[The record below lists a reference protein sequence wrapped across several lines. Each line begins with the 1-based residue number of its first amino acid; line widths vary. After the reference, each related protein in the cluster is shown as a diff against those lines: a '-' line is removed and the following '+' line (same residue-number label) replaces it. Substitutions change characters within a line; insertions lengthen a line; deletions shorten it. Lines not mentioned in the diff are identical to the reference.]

1 MAMRKHLLLISVSVL
16 FISFCMTAQDTVY
29 YELWDIDNLEHIGGH
44 EVTVLGDP
52 VVVSTE
58 LGYAVEFDGDG
69 DRLLVHSNPIGE
81 SKEFTVE
88 LIFWPEACYPNN
100 TDPRFVHIQD
110 PDDPQNKRVM
120 IELRLNASNEC
131 YLDGFMLTDIE
142 SLALIDETL
151 THPTETWLHAA
162 ITYKDGVFRT
172 YMEREEELSGNV
184 AFRNMILG
192 PTGKTSLGARMD
204 ARNWYRG
211 KMKTLKV
218 TRKALQP
225 EEFLEI
231 KTAGSG
237 DLPYGE
243 AVPESSFYPVPAGD
257 VLTVLPGEHHARDL
271 NVKILDLV
279 GKDIFSKE
287 VNCGSQSEI
296 VIHTAHMQSG
306 FYLVQ
311 LISEGISE
319 TRRIFIQH

>member
-1 MAMRKHLLLISVSVL
+1 MYIHFILITIGML
-16 FISFCMTAQDTVY
+16 FISFCMKAQDTVY
-29 YELWDIDNLEHIGGH
+29 YELWDIDNLERIGGH

-52 VVVSTE
+52 AVVSTE
-58 LGYAVEFDGDG
+58 LGNAVEFDGDG

-88 LIFWPEACYPNN
+88 LIFWPDACYPNN

-131 YLDGFMLTDIE
+131 YLDGFILTDIE
-142 SLALIDETL
+142 NLALIDETL

-162 ITYKDGVFRT
+162 ITYKDGVFKT

-184 AFRNMILG
+184 AFRDMILG
-192 PTGKTSLGARMD
+192 STGKTSLGARMD

-231 KTAGSG
+231 KATGNR
-237 DLPYGE
+237 DLPSGKS
-243 AVPESSFYPVPAGD
+243 VPGSSVYPVPAGD
-257 VLTVLPGEHHARDL
+257 VLTVLPGDHHRRQL
-271 NVKILDLV
+271 NIKILDVV
-279 GKDIFSKE
+279 GRNIYSGE
-287 VNCGSQSEI
+287 VNHGTQSEI
-296 VIHTAHMQSG
+296 IIHTSEIQSG

-311 LISEGISE
+311 LISEGITE